1 MHDIVSVISELVRH
15 QIIAKVI
22 GSDSQRMFFIE
33 SVIIKSVYIMLH
45 IAIITYIIF
54 IEYLVITFVILVES
68 ATDFK
73 IT

>member
-33 SVIIKSVYIMLH
+33 SVIKSVYIMLH

-68 ATDFK
+68 VTDFK

>member
-1 MHDIVSVISELVRH
+1 
-15 QIIAKVI
+15 
-22 GSDSQRMFFIE
+22 
-33 SVIIKSVYIMLH
+33 MLH

-68 ATDFK
+68 VTDFK